1 MDKYKVLDIHS
12 LSKNTVRIKTER
24 PNVTIKAG
32 QCFNVGVPGMGINRE
47 YSMYSAENAPFLEF
61 LIRVVDDG
69 LVSSKLAKL
78 KVGDEVEIDGPYGQ
92 FCLPSDTQGKKFL
105 FIASGTGVA
114 PFHSFIKSVPDLDYL
129 VVHGI
134 RRAEEMYDA
143 TNFAAGCYNACI
155 SQNVGGNS
163 SRVTDFIMNNIPKAE
178 TKVYLCG
185 NRNMIVD
192 TVEILLE
199 RGISGDQI
207 VNEVFF

>member
-1 MDKYKVLDIHS
+1 MDKYKVLDIEA

-24 PNVTIKAG
+24 PNVAIQAG

-78 KVGDEVEIDGPYGQ
+78 KVGDEVEIDGPYGK
-92 FCLPSDTQGKKFL
+92 FCLPSETKGKKFL

-114 PFHSFIKSVPDLDYL
+114 PFHSFVKSVPDLDYL

-134 RRAEEMYDA
+134 RRADEAYDA
-143 TNFAAGCYNACI
+143 KTFAAGCYIPCV
-155 SQNVGGNS
+155 SQNAGGDS
-163 SRVTDFIMNNIPKAE
+163 FRVTDFIKNNVPKAE
-178 TKVYLCG
+178 TTVYLCG

-192 TVEILLE
+192 TVEILLAN
-199 RGISGDQI
+199 GVGGDQI
-207 VNEVFF
+207 VTEVFF